1 MTTIEIED
9 QTKYKTS
16 DRTESEMDH
25 YFDAGADEHRG
36 SGKRNKMKR
45 LIATQSI
52 VNNSGKSGKNKC
64 CSGGSND
71 GRCTIF

>member
-1 MTTIEIED
+1 MVRESRFDNSNGKHQRKDSMTTIEIED

-52 VNNSGKSGKNKC
+52 VNN
-64 CSGGSND
+64 
-71 GRCTIF
+71 